1 MAGLAIM
8 SKEQGYVVTGSD
20 VNEVFITDQL
30 LDKHSIKYFNG
41 FDAQN
46 IKGSKPDLIVIGA
59 AYGTNNPEVKAAKS
73 LRLPVMTQ
81 SELLGKIM
89 AEYVGV
95 GVSGVHGKTTT
106 TSMLTLILQ
115 DAGFSP
121 SYAIGTSDIPGLDS
135 NAHVGEGQYFVVEAD
150 EYKKS
155 ETNMQP
161 KFLDYP
167 LQHLI
172 VTSIELDHPDV
183 FPTAEH
189 MYKAFYQ
196 LSLKIPRRGIVVANT
211 DWPLVRRLVSRLADR
226 KCFTYGFESQA
237 KYLIT
242 DLSEGAKTTFTITGP
257 DNKIGPFELLTPGRH
272 NVLNATAAILMAEQ
286 LGVKVESAAKTLRNF
301 PGPKRRFEFLGEYN
315 GALIYD
321 DYAHH
326 PTALKFLIDAT
337 KKRFP
342 TKKITL
348 VFQPHTYSR
357 TDKLLKEFAKSLVG
371 VDRLIILNIWAS
383 AREKAGFVTIK
394 DLLNEIRKYKNDVE
408 FRSSLEDVAT
418 YLKGSIGK
426 GDVVLLVGAGDV
438 YKIYEKLPR

>member
-1 MAGLAIM
+1 MPKNKDYQNIYFVGIKGVAMAGLAIM

-150 EYKKS
+150 EYK
-155 ETNMQP
+155 
-161 KFLDYP
+161 
-167 LQHLI
+167 
-172 VTSIELDHPDV
+172 
-183 FPTAEH
+183 
-189 MYKAFYQ
+189 
-196 LSLKIPRRGIVVANT
+196 
-211 DWPLVRRLVSRLADR
+211 
-226 KCFTYGFESQA
+226 
-237 KYLIT
+237 
-242 DLSEGAKTTFTITGP
+242 
-257 DNKIGPFELLTPGRH
+257 
-272 NVLNATAAILMAEQ
+272 
-286 LGVKVESAAKTLRNF
+286 
-301 PGPKRRFEFLGEYN
+301 
-315 GALIYD
+315 
-321 DYAHH
+321 
-326 PTALKFLIDAT
+326 
-337 KKRFP
+337 
-342 TKKITL
+342 
-348 VFQPHTYSR
+348 
-357 TDKLLKEFAKSLVG
+357 
-371 VDRLIILNIWAS
+371 
-383 AREKAGFVTIK
+383 
-394 DLLNEIRKYKNDVE
+394 
-408 FRSSLEDVAT
+408 
-418 YLKGSIGK
+418 
-426 GDVVLLVGAGDV
+426 
-438 YKIYEKLPR
+438 